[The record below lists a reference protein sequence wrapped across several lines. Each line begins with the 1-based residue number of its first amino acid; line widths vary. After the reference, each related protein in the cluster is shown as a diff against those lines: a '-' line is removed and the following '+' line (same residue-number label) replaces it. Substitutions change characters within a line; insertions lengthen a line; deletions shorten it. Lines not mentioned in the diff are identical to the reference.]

1 MDEGMDDRWRR
12 MEMDE
17 DGGGEDDGD
26 EWRRMEMD
34 EEDGDEWF
42 RVKVR
47 VRVRF

>member
-1 MDEGMDDRWRR
+1 MKR
-12 MEMDE
+12 MEIN
-17 DGGGEDDGD
+17 GGG
-26 EWRRMEMD
+26 MEMD

>member
-1 MDEGMDDRWRR
+1 MKR
-12 MEMDE
+12 MEIN
-17 DGGGEDDGD
+17 GGGWRWMKSMEMD
-26 EWRRMEMD
+26 EWRRMEMN